1 MKKFRFAYSETSVGF
16 IEVYAENED
25 DARWKV
31 SCGEGDVFIK
41 SAFADVGGLIESS
54 EVE

>member
-25 DARWKV
+25 DASWKV

-41 SAFADVGGLIESS
+41 SAYGDVGELIESS